1 MQILQVEGSLVC
13 TSRVEGMKHSVFR
26 VVRDKAG
33 NRQVAT
39 DPVGAKPGNWV
50 FLASGSAARYA
61 AGNFEILTD
70 LTIAGIIDEW
80 PLEDADGAAS

>member
-26 VVRDKAG
+26 IVRDANGK
-33 NRQVAT
+33 RQVAT

-61 AGNFEILTD
+61 AGDFEILTD

-80 PLEDADGAAS
+80 PLAEATGAAS

>member
-1 MQILQVEGSLVC
+1 MQILQVEGSLTC
-13 TSRVEGMKHSVFR
+13 TSRHEGLKHSTFR
-26 VVRDKAG
+26 IVRDVKG
-33 NRQVAT
+33 KRQVAT

-61 AGNFEILTD
+61 AGDFEILTD

-80 PLEDADGAAS
+80 VPEEMIAAES